1 MELRY
6 LRDTD
11 GREVDFVILQEKK
24 PIFAVE
30 CKLRNKSFSKHIHYF
45 KKRTNIPVFYQV
57 DFSGEEKQV
66 EEGLIM
72 TSFLRFCEYEKMV

>member
-11 GREVDFVILQEKK
+11 KREVDFVIIKDRK

-30 CKLRNKSFSKHIHYF
+30 CKLNDRSPSSHLFYF
-45 KKRTNIPVFYQV
+45 KEWTKIPRFYQV
-57 DFSGEEKQV
+57 SLEGEEKSV
-66 EEGLIM
+66 ATDILITSFKHFCRHEGL
-72 TSFLRFCEYEKMV
+72 K